1 MTRMAWT
8 AEDRRKYAPAIQ
20 EVLRQGMIVRLVRTM
35 DALDPQPKV
44 GRERVWSTLIVLQA
58 LWHLARAGGAWR
70 RRPAGF
76 PPFTT
81 VWSRLRRWREL
92 AVLDRALAI
101 LVACLRLARGRKRR
115 PTAAI
120 IDTQSVKTGPQRG
133 PRGYDAG
140 KKVKGRKRV
149 LLVDTEGDPLGI
161 RVVPADVHEHRALRA
176 LAPDLAA
183 HPTLR
188 LAWLDRGFAGEE
200 PEAFL
205 DRHGI
210 AVEVVGIKDRRGFRL
225 EKRRWK
231 AEQTFGCL
239 QRYRRL
245 RVDDE
250 ASCETSRGM
259 AADSRAKRN
268 GSSEADPH
276 VFAKLGEQ
284 GLERGEEAEALPRRE
299 IVAEDDLLQLGVAQG
314 VQVEVAG
321 QVAAQP
327 PVRVLDRP
335 LLPGGVRVAGPGRH
349 GAGARQQAVPGEGG
363 VVVEGDGRAQA
374 RVEPAEH
381 RHQHRHG
388 LRRGLAGQPGR
399 EHEPRLALLEHQ
411 HRPGPLADQQ
421 VALPVPGVLPLLDVR
436 GPVVDRAPPGDGAAR
451 RPGPPSPPL
460 GAAARQQPPQLLA
473 LLPGAVDEGIDRLD
487 RHPP

>member
-20 EVLRQGMIVRLVRTM
+20 EVLRQGMIVQLVRTM

-44 GRERVWSTLIVLQA
+44 GRERVWSTLIMLQA
-58 LWHLARAGGAWR
+58 LWHLVRDGCAWR
-70 RRPAGF
+70 RLPAGF
-76 PPFTT
+76 PPLTT

-120 IDTQSVKTGPQRG
+120 IDTQSLKTGPQRG

-205 DRHGI
+205 NGHAI
-210 AVEVVGIKDRRGFRL
+210 AAEVVGIRNRAGFQL

-250 ASCETSRGM
+250 AGTDTSRHMTVLASLFMTGM
-259 AADSRAKRN
+259 R
-268 GSSEADPH
+268 
-276 VFAKLGEQ
+276 F
-284 GLERGEEAEALPRRE
+284 ERM
-299 IVAEDDLLQLGVAQG
+299 LQA
-314 VQVEVAG
+314 
-321 QVAAQP
+321 
-327 PVRVLDRP
+327 
-335 LLPGGVRVAGPGRH
+335 
-349 GAGARQQAVPGEGG
+349 
-363 VVVEGDGRAQA
+363 
-374 RVEPAEH
+374 
-381 RHQHRHG
+381 
-388 LRRGLAGQPGR
+388 
-399 EHEPRLALLEHQ
+399 
-411 HRPGPLADQQ
+411 
-421 VALPVPGVLPLLDVR
+421 
-436 GPVVDRAPPGDGAAR
+436 
-451 RPGPPSPPL
+451 
-460 GAAARQQPPQLLA
+460 
-473 LLPGAVDEGIDRLD
+473 
-487 RHPP
+487 